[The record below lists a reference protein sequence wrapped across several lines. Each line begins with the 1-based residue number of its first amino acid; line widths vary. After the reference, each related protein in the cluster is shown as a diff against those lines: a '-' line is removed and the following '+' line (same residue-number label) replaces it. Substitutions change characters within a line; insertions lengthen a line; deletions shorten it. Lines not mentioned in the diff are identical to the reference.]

1 MASGIEWPSLANFH
15 HPASYLAGQ
24 GEKTGKMRKKQL
36 FQDKVRKISYQLPSH
51 TKQAQLE

>member
-51 TKQAQLE
+51 TK